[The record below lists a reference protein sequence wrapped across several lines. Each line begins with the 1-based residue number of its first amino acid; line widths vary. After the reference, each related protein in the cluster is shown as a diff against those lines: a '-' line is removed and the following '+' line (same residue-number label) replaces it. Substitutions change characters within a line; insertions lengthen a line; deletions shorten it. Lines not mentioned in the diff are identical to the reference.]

1 MNGRS
6 ARSQLHLQM
15 GQEVIYV
22 LMALGL
28 MAALVLAFTVFS
40 EHDCSVPANANKS
53 ECSPSRPAQPPAPP
67 PSPPKRPLPE
77 KPPILNLTERGGFY
91 FDSGSIKLRSDF
103 EAKLR
108 EEVIPEIVKLS
119 AVYRAT
125 VIEVIGYTDGVP
137 LRGAPSS
144 MDQRLL
150 GFLNGSSDETAPVA
164 ADNVGLGMGRAVA
177 VVRALREDPQLRNLM
192 MLPLSAGQTTGPDDQ
207 PIAEQKFPATSDEQR
222 RRIEIRLRRRFND

>member
-28 MAALVLAFTVFS
+28 MAALVLALTVFP
-40 EHDCSVPANANKS
+40 EHDCSAPGNANKP
-53 ECSPSRPAQPPAPP
+53 ECSPSRLAQRLAPP
-67 PSPPKRPLPE
+67 SSPPKRPLPE

-91 FDSGSIKLRSDF
+91 FDTGSINLRSDF

-119 AVYRAT
+119 AIYRAT

-137 LRGAPSS
+137 LRGASSS

-150 GFLNGSSDETAPVA
+150 GFLNGSRDEATPVA

-192 MLPLSAGQTTGPDDQ
+192 MLPLSAGQTYPSGDG
-207 PIAEQKFPATSDEQR
+207 
-222 RRIEIRLRRRFND
+222 RLA